1 MTTIRTRVSQDELTP
16 GYRPSFQWSFL
27 HPRHWGTW
35 ISILLLSLLALLPWK
50 IRDPIAGF
58 LGLHIGRKV
67 KKARHR
73 ARVNLTLCFPELTEQ
88 EREEKIDAMFTVA
101 AKVVLAMG
109 ELLFRSRRHLQQ
121 RTEVFGQE
129 NIDKEVEAGNPV
141 IILVPHCWAIDF
153 PAIYWASLGLPV
165 AALMQPQHRQPVFDW
180 LISCQ
185 RLQYGGICYAREG
198 GLKPY
203 FRAVKSGFLGYY
215 LPDEDF
221 GPEQS
226 QFTDFFATQ
235 KATFSGLG
243 KIAKLTGASVVPMI
257 PVYNTTNGKFEIHIS
272 PALEPLPGP
281 DAQHDAN
288 LLASALEKMVAPYPE
303 QYMWNLQLLKTRPD
317 GSKPY

>member
-1 MTTIRTRVSQDELTP
+1 MTTVQNRLSQDELPP
-16 GYRPSFQWSFL
+16 GYHPTFQWSFL

-35 ISILLLSLLALLPWK
+35 ISIFFLGLFALLPWR
-50 IRDPIAGF
+50 IRDRIAGF
-58 LGLHIGRKV
+58 VGLHIGRRV
-67 KKARHR
+67 KKSRHR
-73 ARVNLTLCFPELTEQ
+73 ARVNLTLCFPELSET
-88 EREEKIDAMFTVA
+88 EREAKIDQMYSVA
-101 AKVVLAMG
+101 SQVVLAMG
-109 ELLFRSRRHLQQ
+109 ELLFRSRKHLQQ
-121 RTEVFGQE
+121 RTQVFGQE
-129 NIDKEVEAGNPV
+129 HLDKELAADKSV

-153 PAIYWASLGLPV
+153 PAIFWASLGLPV
-165 AALMQPQHRQPVFDW
+165 VGLIKPQHRQPVFDW

-185 RLQYGGICYAREG
+185 RLQYGGICYARDG

-203 FRAVKSGFLGYY
+203 IRAIKSGFLGYY

-226 QFTDFFATQ
+226 QFTDFFATK

-243 KIAKLTGASVVPMI
+243 KIAKLTNASVIPMI
-257 PVYNTTNGKFEIHIS
+257 PVYNTENGKFEIHIS
-272 PALEPLPGP
+272 PVLNPLPGP

-288 LLASALEKMVAPYPE
+288 LLAEALEKMVAPYQE